1 MRRDGA
7 DGADGPGGVDGP
19 GGAHGPGVPGG
30 AGPEAG
36 PSPTA
41 RAGASPRGRHWRRL
55 AAAAAA
61 AVVLS
66 VAAVAVF
73 GQTGTGGGSSPSV
86 EASRP
91 SAALRYEPVQLTG
104 EQREA
109 LSAHAQKLQFEGRV
123 PSDVGMVAAPQP
135 EGLAGGSVVV
145 AVEWESCGG
154 TEALE
159 AHFDAGRLFVEVL
172 DRTKEPGSVCAGMGV
187 VGGLRV
193 DLPQGVTAKEVE
205 GVIVRHRPAGH

>member
-7 DGADGPGGVDGP
+7 EGANGP
-19 GGAHGPGVPGG
+19 GGAT
-30 AGPEAG
+30 PEAG
-36 PSPTA
+36 PSPTG
-41 RAGASPRGRHWRRL
+41 RAGASPRGRHSRRL
-55 AAAAAA
+55 AAAAAGV
-61 AVVLS
+61 AVLV
-66 VAAVAVF
+66 VAAVAVSRLI
-73 GQTGTGGGSSPSV
+73 GGGGDGGDGGGGGRRSSARV
-86 EASRP
+86 DASRP

-104 EQREA
+104 AQREA

-159 AHFDAGRLFVEVL
+159 AHFDTGRLFVEVL
-172 DRTKEPGSVCAGMGV
+172 DRPKEPGSVCAGMGV
-187 VGGLRV
+187 VRGLRV
-193 DLPQGVTAKEVE
+193 DLPKGVTAKEVE
-205 GVIVRHRPAGH
+205 GVIVRHRPAGY